1 MRISGLGRFA
11 LSSCVAAAALAACVG
26 SQPPIGAPGVV
37 PQSPALA
44 VRTDSTNYK
53 TVYSFGSGSDG
64 AKPFAGLIY
73 VGGALYGTTIAGGG
87 SFYCSDSEYYG
98 CGTVYRIT
106 LGGTEKVLHDFGT
119 GSDGQNP
126 RAGLIGVGGML
137 YGTTTRGGSYA
148 CYGSS
153 YPGCG
158 TVFSITRSGVEKVL
172 HSFNGYPNDGARPS
186 TGLIDVKGTL
196 YGTTGL
202 GGQGECYY
210 SGQACG
216 TVFSITTAGAEGVL
230 HNFTGSPDGAFPH
243 AGLVDIKGTLYGTT
257 AAGGKHG
264 YGAVF
269 SITTSGAEKLLH
281 SFGAGSDGR
290 IPYAGL
296 IDVKG
301 ELYGTTVAG
310 GAYTCGS
317 HAGCGT
323 VFSITPGGR
332 EKVLHSFGNGTDGA
346 NLYAGLTELNG
357 KLYGTTVGGG
367 AYACGSDA
375 GCGTVFSFTPG
386 GREKVLHSFGNGTDG
401 ASPYAGLTD
410 VKGTLYGTTEMSGAH
425 YYGTVFSMKP

>member
-1 MRISGLGRFA
+1 MRLANLGYTLGL
-11 LSSCVAAAALAACVG
+11 SAALAMLFGCGG
-26 SQPPIGAPGVV
+26 SQPPIGGPGAI
-37 PQSPALA
+37 PQAPALA
-44 VRTDSTNYK
+44 VRTDRTNYK
-53 TVYSFGSGSDG
+53 IVYSFGGGSDG

-87 SFYCSDSEYYG
+87 SFYCTDSAYYG
-98 CGTVYRIT
+98 CGTVYGIT

-126 RAGLIGVGGML
+126 RAGLIGVGGRL
-137 YGTTTRGGSYA
+137 YGTTTRGSYG

-158 TVFSITRSGVEKVL
+158 TVFSITRSGAEKVL
-172 HSFNGYPNDGARPS
+172 HSFSGYPNDGARPS

-243 AGLVDIKGTLYGTT
+243 AGLIDIKGTLYGTT
-257 AAGGKHG
+257 ASGGKHG
-264 YGAVF
+264 YGTVF
-269 SITTSGAEKLLH
+269 SITTGGAEKLLH

-301 ELYGTTVAG
+301 KLYGTTVAG

-317 HAGCGT
+317 HAGCGAVFSIT
-323 VFSITPGGR
+323 LGGREKVLHSFGNGTDGANPYASLIELNGKLYGTTVAGGAYTCGSHAGCGAVFSITPGGR

-346 NLYAGLTELNG
+346 N
-357 KLYGTTVGGG
+357 
-367 AYACGSDA
+367 
-375 GCGTVFSFTPG
+375 
-386 GREKVLHSFGNGTDG
+386 
-401 ASPYAGLTD
+401 PYAGLID
-410 VKGTLYGTTEMSGAH
+410 VKGTLYGSTEVGGAH
-425 YYGTVFSMKP
+425 YYGTVFSLKP